1 MRHGRRRS
9 NPAQGADQAGPSQR
23 QLRVGEMLR
32 HVIAGVIERGELRDP
47 QAAGIPVTVTEVRV
61 SPDMRNA
68 IVFVVPLGGRDTATV
83 VEALRRAAP
92 FLRRRMAEE
101 VTLKFLPALKFEADT
116 AFEHAT
122 KIDKLLREAPP
133 PGDEPGPDDA

>member
-9 NPAQGADQAGPSQR
+9 HSAQGAEPAGPSQR

-47 QAAGIPVTVTEVRV
+47 HAAGIPVTVTEVRV
-61 SPDMRNA
+61 SPDMRSA
-68 IVFVVPLGGRDTATV
+68 IVFVVPLGGRDTDTV

-92 FLRRRMAEE
+92 FLRRRVAEE

-116 AFEHAT
+116 AFDHAT
-122 KIDKLLREAPP
+122 RIDKLLRDAPP
-133 PGDEPGPDDA
+133 AADDDDDA

>member
-9 NPAQGADQAGPSQR
+9 HSAPGAEQAGPSQR

-61 SPDMRNA
+61 SPDMRTA
-68 IVFVVPLGGRDTATV
+68 IVFVVPLGGRDTDTV

-92 FLRRRMAEE
+92 FLRRRVAEE
-101 VTLKFLPALKFEADT
+101 ITLKFLPALKFEADT
-116 AFEHAT
+116 AFDHAT
-122 KIDKLLREAPP
+122 RIDRLLRETPP
-133 PGDEPGPDDA
+133 SADDDDDA